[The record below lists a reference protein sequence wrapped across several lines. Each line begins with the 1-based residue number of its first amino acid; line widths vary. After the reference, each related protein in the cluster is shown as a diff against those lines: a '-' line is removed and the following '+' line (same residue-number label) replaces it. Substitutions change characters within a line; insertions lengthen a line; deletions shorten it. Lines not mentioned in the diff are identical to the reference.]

1 VTLFVDTSALYAL
14 MDRDD
19 LNHDHARRF
28 WAELDPNEPLLLTHN
43 YVLVETSALV
53 QRRLGIEAL
62 QALVDELMLPI
73 STLFVERAVHDA
85 AVSAVLTARMRQL
98 SLVDAVSFEVMRR
111 AGVRTAFAFD
121 EHFTRS
127 GFELQPN

>member
-19 LNHDHARRF
+19 FNHERARRF
-28 WAELDPNEPLLLTHN
+28 WIELSPEEPLLTHN

-62 QALVDELMLPI
+62 QTLLDELTLPI
-73 STLFVERAVHDA
+73 STVFVDRVMHDA
-85 AVSAVLTARMRQL
+85 AVSGVLNARVRQV
-98 SLVDAVSFEVMRR
+98 SLVDVVSFEVMRR
-111 AGVRTAFAFD
+111 AGVRAAFTFD
-121 EHFTRS
+121 DHFAQF
-127 GFELQPN
+127 GFELRPD

>member
-1 VTLFVDTSALYAL
+1 MTLFVDTSAFYAL

-19 LNHDHARRF
+19 LNHASARRF
-28 WAELDPNEPLLLTHN
+28 WTQLSPDEPLLTHN
-43 YVLVETSALV
+43 YVLVETSALL

-62 QALVDELMLPI
+62 QAFVDELVLPI
-73 STLFVERAVHDA
+73 SAVFVDRTVHDA
-85 AVSAVLTARMRQL
+85 AVSGVLGAQLRQL

-111 AGVRTAFAFD
+111 SGIRAAFAFD
-121 EHFTRS
+121 DHFARF

>member
-19 LNHDHARRF
+19 FNHERARRF
-28 WAELDPNEPLLLTHN
+28 WIELSPDEPLLTHD

-62 QALVDELMLPI
+62 QTLLDELTLPI
-73 STLFVERAVHDA
+73 STVFVDRVMHDA
-85 AVSAVLTARMRQL
+85 AVSGVLNARVRQV
-98 SLVDAVSFEVMRR
+98 SLVDVVSFEVMRR
-111 AGVRTAFAFD
+111 AGVRAAFTFD
-121 EHFTRS
+121 DHFAQF
-127 GFELQPN
+127 GFELRPD